1 MTSTTS
7 QVYYYFFFFFDFE
20 SNSDDY
26 FCRLQKYYER
36 HEELKQEY
44 QANLKKF
51 KEQEQQ
57 QQLQQEKEREGE
69 APQPIKT
76 EDAPATSP
84 ENKEGNLLQCAE
96 SAVESGDLED
106 EAMEITQHEVVGLA
120 VQLNHL

>member
-1 MTSTTS
+1 MHR
-7 QVYYYFFFFFDFE
+7 VNVNGDIF
-20 SNSDDY
+20 
-26 FCRLQKYYER
+26 QKYYER

-57 QQLQQEKEREGE
+57 QLLVQQEEEEEEKEQEEE
-69 APQPIKT
+69 AHQPIKT

-106 EAMEITQHEVVGLA
+106 EAMEITQHEVCA
-120 VQLNHL
+120 IY